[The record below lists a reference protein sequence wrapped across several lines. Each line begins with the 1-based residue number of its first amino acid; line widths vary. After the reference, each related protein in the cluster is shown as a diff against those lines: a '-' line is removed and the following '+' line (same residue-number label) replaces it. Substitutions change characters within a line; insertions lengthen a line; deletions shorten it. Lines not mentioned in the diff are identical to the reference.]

1 MGFDLY
7 GMNPIE
13 QEHKMPDLG
22 LYDQDEEAWHKQYK
36 DWREQD
42 GTYFRNNVWWWR
54 RLAAYVLGCCD
65 DMIPEDDH
73 QGWHENG
80 GHEVSYALA
89 IKIADRM
96 QKHIDSGDA
105 KREETRIMSE
115 VKKAEEHNKFIDK
128 RLDDLCAKHNVPNCS
143 ELEPE
148 AKKEWDEIYHE
159 RSWDDSY
166 PFEVVNLESFIK
178 FCRESGGFE
187 IC

>member
-7 GMNPIE
+7 GMNPAE
-13 QEHKMPDLG
+13 QEHKKPNIEL
-22 LYDQDEEAWHKQYK
+22 LKQDKDTWLKQYE
-36 DWREQD
+36 DWMEQD
-42 GTYFRNNVWWWR
+42 GAYFRNNVWWWR
-54 RLAAYVLGCCD
+54 HLANYVLDCCN
-65 DMIPEDDH
+65 DMILEDDH

-80 GHEVSYALA
+80 GHEVSEALA

-96 QKHIDSGDA
+96 QIYIDSGDA
-105 KREETRIMSE
+105 KQFEAEIMDK
-115 VKKAEEHNKFIDK
+115 VKKAKEHNKFIDK
-128 RLDDLCAKHNVPNCS
+128 QMDDLLAKHNVKKFN

-148 AKKEWDEIYHE
+148 QQNEWEKIYDK

-166 PFEVVNLESFIK
+166 PFSVENVESFIK